1 MMMQWYSYTTD
12 FCDMDLTN
20 EQYAVYRNT
29 HRERKV
35 SSMCKAI
42 SQLRNMSADAL
53 LELCGQTNNIPVD
66 LKAILRKL
74 GISAIPIDFVDVEN
88 NIRRKF
94 DANVQVLGAIATNG
108 DRAAIFYNR
117 KNQSDSHRSRFTIAH
132 EIGHCCL
139 NNITLEDGK
148 THIECR
154 IEGVSQS
161 EDEIAA
167 NIFAGELLIPES
179 SLYQTIEKLL
189 MPSVHILAEIFDVS
203 DNVMLKRL
211 EYLKV
216 KKNIAGY
223 NY

>member
-1 MMMQWYSYTTD
+1 MRKCDFIID
-12 FCDMDLTN
+12 FCDMGLSV
-20 EQYAVYRNT
+20 EQYAAYCVEQ
-29 HRERKV
+29 RERKV

-42 SQLRNMSADAL
+42 SQLKNMSANAV
-53 LELCGQTNNIPVD
+53 LELCGQTDCIPVD

-74 GISAIPIDFVDVEN
+74 GISAIPIDFATVEN
-88 NIRRKF
+88 DIRQRF
-94 DANVQVLGAIATNG
+94 NANVQVLGAIAIKG
-108 DRAAIFYNR
+108 EHAAIFYNK
-117 KNQSDSHRSRFTIAH
+117 KNQGNSHRSRFTIAH
-132 EIGHCCL
+132 ELGHCCL
-139 NNITLEDGK
+139 NNVTLEDGK
-148 THIECR
+148 THIDCR
-154 IEGVSQS
+154 IEGISQND
-161 EDEIAA
+161 DEIAA
-167 NIFAGELLIPES
+167 NVFAGELLIPEA

>member
-1 MMMQWYSYTTD
+1 MHRYDYVQD
-12 FCDMDLTN
+12 FCDMNLSN
-20 EQYAVYRNT
+20 EQYAHYRMRQ
-29 HRERKV
+29 RERKV

-42 SQLRNMSADAL
+42 SQLKNMSADAL
-53 LELCGQTNNIPVD
+53 LELCGQTDNIPVD

-74 GISAIPIDFVDVEN
+74 GISAIPIDFSEAEN
-88 NIRRKF
+88 NIRQRF
-94 DANVQVLGAIATNG
+94 HSNVQVLGAIATKE

-117 KNQSDSHRSRFTIAH
+117 KNQGDSHRSRFTIAH
-132 EIGHCCL
+132 ELGHCCL
-139 NNITLEDGK
+139 NNVTLEDGK
-148 THIECR
+148 THIDCR
-154 IEGVSQS
+154 IEGISQS

-167 NIFAGELLIPES
+167 NIFAGELLIPET

-189 MPSVHILAEIFDVS
+189 MPSVHILADIFDVS